1 MILSTLGRVIWV
13 AIAFLICAAVSIV
26 VLVTLGQEHVIRALH
41 ATGTEEDALAQLLV
55 LVREAFILTTSL
67 TVLPAL
73 LLVIVGEV
81 ARIRAALYY
90 IIGGGLALALVPLAF
105 RLGQSEPLAMPSA
118 VLLQVLATAG
128 FAGGFVY
135 WLIVGRRA

>member
-1 MILSTLGRVIWV
+1 MILSTLGRVVWV
-13 AIAFLICAAVSIV
+13 AVAFLISAAISAV

-41 ATGTEEDALAQLLV
+41 ATRTEEDALAQVFGFLG
-55 LVREAFILTTSL
+55 EALILTTSL

-90 IIGGGLALALVPLAF
+90 IIGGGLALVLMPLAF
-105 RLGQSEPLAMPSA
+105 RLGQSEPLAMPST

-135 WLIVGRRA
+135 WLIAGRRA